1 MSSLTEALRHAESSA
16 YEKAHAFEALAP
28 QIEAHRQPAGQ
39 CGAYDAGR
47 VMSDKIRPRVPAWL
61 ITRSSDFNGI
71 WIPDVVPLPSS
82 LPPIEAGALFG
93 GEPKAL
99 APFSYEPKWR
109 LVCDLFKA
117 HDLDPADPHHWQK
130 LLLNFAKEH
139 AASQPGANRIW
150 TEARLC
156 RLDADFVMTQS
167 AHPGK
172 SDTDICKLLVKGI
185 PQIPGDAYAKAL
197 PALYTKQKWQAL
209 RRLLPEAHERLAEL
223 VAVLVQLVRAD
234 FDTWTADREAGVK
247 DWAVRRVALGGHPG
261 ASCFYFLDKLRDE
274 LRENPP
280 EPSRAH
286 STPAAVRGRRNH
298 NYADRTINL
307 ADRAPQSESYPQI
320 GRIPLAKVPH

>member
-1 MSSLTEALRHAESSA
+1 MMR
-16 YEKAHAFEALAP
+16 
-28 QIEAHRQPAGQ
+28 
-39 CGAYDAGR
+39 
-47 VMSDKIRPRVPAWL
+47 
-61 ITRSSDFNGI
+61 
-71 WIPDVVPLPSS
+71 
-82 LPPIEAGALFG
+82 
-93 GEPKAL
+93 
-99 APFSYEPKWR
+99 
-109 LVCDLFKA
+109 DLFKA

-185 PQIPGDAYAKAL
+185 PQIPGDACAKAL
-197 PALYTKQKWQAL
+197 PAFYTKQKWQTL

-223 VAVLVQLVRAD
+223 VAVLVQSVRAD
-234 FDTWTADREAGVK
+234 FDPWTADHEAGVK

-261 ASCFYFLDKLRDE
+261 ASCFYFLDKLRDQ
-274 LRENPP
+274 LRDNPP

-286 STPAAVRGRRNH
+286 STPAAVHGRRNYG
-298 NYADRTINL
+298 YADRTINL
-307 ADRAPQSESYPQI
+307 ADRVPQSESYPQI